1 MKVTLKNGD
10 VYESVEAKISQIMP
24 FIGLMATDT
33 QKFQVELAK
42 VSIIAAD
49 GQPIGEKLMDV
60 GIKDFMKLATAAM
73 HANGFGES
81 EGNG

>member
-10 VYESVEAKISQIMP
+10 VYEGVEAKISQVMP

-42 VSIIAAD
+42 VSILAAD
-49 GQPIGEKLMDV
+49 GHPIGDKLMDL
-60 GIKDFMKLATAAM
+60 GIKDFMALATVAM
-73 HANGFGES
+73 HANGFGTT

>member
-10 VYESVEAKISQIMP
+10 VYESVEAKISQVMP
-24 FIGLMATDT
+24 FINLMANDT

-49 GQPIGEKLMDV
+49 GQPIGERLMDV
-60 GIKDFMKLATAAM
+60 GIKDFMTLATAAM

-81 EGNG
+81 EGND